1 MNMQNIMNS
10 LLIRGLG
17 MLAIFVVL
25 IVIYLAVLVLLKIG
39 NGKKKTNN

>member
-1 MNMQNIMNS
+1 MMNNIMNS
-10 LLIRGLG
+10 LLIMGLG

-39 NGKKKTNN
+39 NINLKKKKN

>member
-1 MNMQNIMNS
+1 MSNILNS
-10 LLIRGLG
+10 LLIMGLG

-39 NGKKKTNN
+39 SGKKNN

>member
-1 MNMQNIMNS
+1 MNNIMNS
-10 LLIRGLG
+10 LLIMGLG

-39 NGKKKTNN
+39 NSKKKNNN

>member
-1 MNMQNIMNS
+1 MSNILNS
-10 LLIRGLG
+10 LLIMGLG

-39 NGKKKTNN
+39 NINLKKKKN